1 MSTSMLNQPYA
12 IPVATAPEIH
22 GYRTSRYIGPA
33 FGVIARSMGFARGLT
48 GSIRS
53 LKKGE
58 VPEFTVTV
66 EEARHT
72 AVVRLVEHAQAMG
85 ANAVVSMRFD
95 STEMGEGGLAEIV
108 AYGTAVV
115 VVPDS
120 AAPQPHE

>member
-1 MSTSMLNQPYA
+1 MGTVSRDSINQPYA
-12 IPVATAPEIH
+12 IPVATSPTIPGREIA
-22 GYRTSRYIGPA
+22 GYVGPA
-33 FGVIARSMGFARGLT
+33 FGVIARSMGFSRGLT
-48 GSIRS
+48 GTLRS
-53 LKKGE
+53 LKRGE

-72 AVVRLVEHAQAMG
+72 AVLRLVEHAMGLG

-115 VVPDS
+115 LES
-120 AAPQPHE
+120 